1 MLDKIL
7 LKTCRCV
14 SLLISVGLVFTP
26 AVFAETKNSSNA
38 TTNQTPLTARNA
50 FEKLTPGINIGNTL
64 ENTTEWE
71 IGWGNPPITKEY
83 IQTLVRLGFKS
94 VRVPVAWD
102 TYAEQGQITPRQL
115 SRVSQVVDWII
126 DQGMYCVI
134 NIHWDG
140 GWINSGW
147 DQKYPPQIR
156 NRLTPQAEEKF
167 KSYWHQIATHF
178 ADRSEKLIFEAL
190 NEESD
195 FSQEAQPYET
205 LNKLN
210 QLFVDT
216 VRQTG
221 GKNAERLLIIAG
233 YTTDIDKTCRADF
246 RIPTD
251 PTPDRLL
258 LSIHYYT
265 PWQFVGLDEDASW
278 GKMIPT
284 WGSPADFNQ
293 LNELFDRLATFS
305 KQRNIPVYLGE
316 FTVCSNKDPKYRQLW
331 INSVFKAA
339 LKRKMIPVLWDT
351 GGGVMRKPPYT
362 PSQEVLNM
370 LSLLNN
376 QVISNNDNEP

>member
-1 MLDKIL
+1 MLQKIPVN
-7 LKTCRCV
+7 RCV
-14 SLLISVGLVFTP
+14 LVLILVSACHMLTSH
-26 AVFAETKNSSNA
+26 VFAETESSS
-38 TTNQTPLTARNA
+38 A
-50 FEKLTPGINIGNTL
+50 FLSDRSALSAKEAFTKLTPGINIGNTL
-64 ENTTEWE
+64 ENTVEWE
-71 IGWGNPPITKEY
+71 VGWGNPPITRQY
-83 IQTLVRLGFKS
+83 IQTLAKLGFKS

-102 TYAEQGQITPRQL
+102 TYADNGQITPRQFN
-115 SRVSQVVDWII
+115 RVSEVVDWITE
-126 DQGMYCVI
+126 QGMYCVI

-147 DQKYPPQIR
+147 DQKYPPEVR
-156 NRLTPQAEEKF
+156 HRLTPQAEEKF
-167 KSYWHQIATHF
+167 KSYWRQIATYF
-178 ADRSEKLIFEAL
+178 ADKNEKLIFEGL

-195 FSQEAQPYET
+195 FSQETQPYET

-221 GKNAERLLIIAG
+221 GNNAQRLLIIAG
-233 YTTDIDKTCRADF
+233 YTTDIDKTCRPEF

-284 WGSPADFNQ
+284 WGSQADFQQ
-293 LNELFDRLATFS
+293 LNELFDRLETFS
-305 KQRNIPVYLGE
+305 KQHRIPIYLGE

-331 INSVFKAA
+331 INSVFEAA

-351 GGGVMRKPPYT
+351 GSAVMRKPPYT
-362 PSQEVLNM
+362 PSAEVLNM
-370 LSLLNN
+370 LSVFKDQEVLRH
-376 QVISNNDNEP
+376 DK